1 MEITISYIKPDRK
14 RVRVQFLSVD
24 RSGYFQFYRI
34 SFKKTGEFILPKPVA
49 LNSQ

>member
-34 SFKKTGEFILPKPVA
+34 PFNKTGKYILRKPVA
-49 LNSQ
+49 INSR